1 MSKSFEALKKVKIR
15 NFLQFVRDLLEK
27 SKLSNYYYNYMIL
40 QPSATS
46 YSTIIV

>member
-15 NFLQFVRDLLEK
+15 IFYNLLEK
-27 SKLSNYYYNYMIL
+27 SKLYNYYYNYMIL
-40 QPSATS
+40 QPSATA